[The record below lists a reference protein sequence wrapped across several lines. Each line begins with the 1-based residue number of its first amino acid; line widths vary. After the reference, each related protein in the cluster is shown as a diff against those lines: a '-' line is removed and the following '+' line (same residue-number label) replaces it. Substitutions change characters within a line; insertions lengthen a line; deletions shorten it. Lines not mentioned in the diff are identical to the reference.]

1 MEMGQSKLSGKKLK
15 IVMRLKKLQT
25 ADIVAGLNN
34 TTAPTVEKWKQ
45 RGVPLKVIQPL
56 ALLLNIDEG
65 LLSNDDIDE
74 EIFTERIKVIINN
87 GEYISKEEEIIQGRK
102 PKKGI
107 LSSDFDK
114 VSAILKSTAKI
125 YDNFWEPQK

>member
-1 MEMGQSKLSGKKLK
+1 
-15 IVMRLKKLQT
+15 MRLKKLQT